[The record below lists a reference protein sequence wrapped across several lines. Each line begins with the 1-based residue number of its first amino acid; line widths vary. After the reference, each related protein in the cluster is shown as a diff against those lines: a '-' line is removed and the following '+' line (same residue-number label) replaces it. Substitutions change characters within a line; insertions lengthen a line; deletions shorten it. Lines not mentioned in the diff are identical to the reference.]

1 MRVHTYL
8 RRSAVVNESGG
19 MWTSLQGNKTGMS
32 QSLSLALARPHD
44 TVFVAPEQATD
55 PYVKMGVEYWCSVRG
70 ARRFPARADLT
81 LRGMA
86 AVLPYAV
93 IVSVIDGGA
102 DYEFRYVGEQQRQAF
117 HTSFKGMRV
126 SQIEAAAP
134 ALGAILRGA
143 YEQVRASGTPYVARG
158 AVDHGVPGANPLFH
172 ESVFLPLSASDNA
185 VDHLL
190 IVGVQVPEPFWDIA
204 ADELTILTEKTRMAG
219 AAL

>member
-1 MRVHTYL
+1 MQQ
-8 RRSAVVNESGG
+8 SFAVIIPP
-19 MWTSLQGNKTGMS
+19 
-32 QSLSLALARPHD
+32 RPHG
-44 TVFVAPEQATD
+44 TAFVAPEQATD
-55 PYVKMGVEYWCSVRG
+55 PHIKMAVAYWRLVCG

-86 AVLPYAV
+86 AILPYTV
-93 IVSVIDGGA
+93 IISVIDGGA
-102 DYEFRYVGEQQRQAF
+102 DYEFRYVGEAQRQAF
-117 HTSFKGMRV
+117 HTSFKGMFV

-143 YEQVRASGTPYVARG
+143 YEHVRATGTPYVARG
-158 AVDHGVPGANPLFH
+158 VVDHGEPGSSSLFH
-172 ESVFLPLSASDNA
+172 ETVFLPLGAREDA

-204 ADELTILTEKTRMAG
+204 DSKLKALTSQPDVP